1 MKSSSELHRYFSER
15 KIYLFR
21 KDIEVKAVYISKDLL
36 CEVMNDYNSSI
47 AAENMNIENEA
58 DYTFRGVPMIQV
70 FKENHFEVGI

>member
-21 KDIEVKAVYISKDLL
+21 RGIEVKAVYISKDLL
-36 CEVMNDYNSSI
+36 HEVMNDYSSGI
-47 AAENMNIENEA
+47 CSENMNKQNHE